1 MKISKEFRQL
11 STTPI
16 SQIRMSCVSARW
28 ALMILLVLIG
38 QNALAIDIGRP
49 EVKNFIDSM
58 VNKHDFDRRAL
69 KRVLKEAKIQDSILE
84 AISKPAE
91 KTKAWHEYRA
101 IFLTDERIRA
111 GADFWREHEPE
122 LKRISDETG
131 VPCEILVGII
141 GVETYFGRITG
152 NYRVL
157 DALTTLA
164 FDYPPRSKF
173 FKRELEEFL
182 LLVREES
189 IEASGATGSYAG
201 AMGAPQFM
209 PSSFRAY
216 AVDSSADGKRDIWS
230 NWSDV
235 IGSVANYFVAHGW
248 QQSKEVV
255 TRATLSN
262 VWQGD
267 APDNSLKPA
276 ETVSSLS
283 RQGVLFATD
292 LPNDHK
298 SQLLLLNGS
307 DGDEYWVGF
316 HNFFVITRYNRSVM
330 YALAVHQLGQEIAI
344 EVSRRET

>member
-1 MKISKEFRQL
+1 MKIAKEFWRL
-11 STTPI
+11 G
-16 SQIRMSCVSARW
+16 
-28 ALMILLVLIG
+28 LFILLVIYG
-38 QNALAIDIGRP
+38 QNALAIDTGRAD
-49 EVKNFIDSM
+49 VKQFIDSM
-58 VNKHDFDRRAL
+58 VEKHDYDRKML
-69 KRVLKEAKIQDSILE
+69 KRMLRDAKSQESILE

-101 IFLTDERIRA
+101 IFLTDERINA
-111 GADFWREHEPE
+111 GADFWREHQQE
-122 LKRISDETG
+122 LSRISDETG

-141 GVETYFGRITG
+141 GVETYFGRRTG
-152 NYRVL
+152 SYRVL

-164 FDYPPRSKF
+164 FDYPPRSRF

-216 AVDSSADGKRDIWS
+216 AVDSSADGKRDIWT

-235 IGSVANYFVAHGW
+235 IGSVANYFVVHGW
-248 QQSKEVV
+248 QQSKDVV
-255 TRATLSN
+255 TRATLTNS
-262 VWQGD
+262 WQGVT
-267 APDNSLKPA
+267 PDNSLKPA

-283 RQGVLFATD
+283 HQGVLFATD

-298 SQLLLLNGS
+298 SQLLLLEGD

-344 EVSRRET
+344 EVSRNES